1 MHNNKDMK
9 IYVEN
14 VTRVEGHGIID
25 IEIKNGEVTK
35 CLWKIPETAR
45 YFEAMMRGKRYDEIA
60 GITSRICGICSI
72 GHHTASQKATE
83 NALGITISPQTEKF
97 RKLLMHAENFQ
108 SHILHTL
115 YLVLPDLLGMKSVVE
130 IAMACPNETKIVTR
144 LHGLGNEMSA
154 LIGGRTTHPIASI
167 LGGFTKLPNEKELA
181 DMREKL
187 LASLNDYFAIVELLK
202 KLAAKIPIFARE
214 TEYISLKDNTDY
226 SILNGNLYSSD
237 DGFYNNTE
245 YRSVMNEFCVPHST
259 AKFTKNL
266 RASFMVGALARFN
279 NNYAAMRPL
288 AQSVAEK
295 LGLKA
300 PCHNPF
306 MNSIAQVVETAH
318 SIEDS
323 IIIIQEI
330 LEEGIKKESIKD
342 IYSKVVMKIKA
353 GEGIGMVE
361 VPRGLLIHNYKYDE
375 KGAIIEANCVIPTNM
390 NHWNIQHDLE
400 KLIPE
405 LLTQGKTEKEIELTC
420 EMNVRAYDPCISCS
434 VHEMR
439 LVNMDWK

>member
-1 MHNNKDMK
+1 MHNNKNME
-9 IYVEN
+9 IHVEN

-25 IEIKNGEVTK
+25 VEIKNGEVTK

-45 YFEAMMRGKRYDEIA
+45 FFEAMVRGRRYDEIA
-60 GITSRICGICSI
+60 GITSRVCGICSI

-83 NALGITISPQTEKF
+83 NAFGITISPQTEKF

-130 IAMACPNETKIVTR
+130 VAMACPEEAKIVTR

-154 LIGGRTTHPIASI
+154 LIGGRATHPITSI
-167 LGGFTKLPNEKELA
+167 IGGFTKLPSEKELA
-181 DMREKL
+181 DMRKKL
-187 LASLNDYFAIVELLK
+187 LNSLNDYFAIVELLGK
-202 KLAAKIPIFARE
+202 IAEKIPVFTRE
-214 TEYISLKDNTDY
+214 TEYISLKNNTDY
-226 SILNGNLYSSD
+226 AILNGNLYSSD
-237 DGFYNNTE
+237 NEFYNNAD
-245 YRSVMNEFCVPHST
+245 YRNVMNEFCVPHST

-279 NNYAAMRPL
+279 NNYAMIRPL
-288 AQSVAEK
+288 ARSIAEK

-306 MNSIAQVVETAH
+306 MNSVAQVIETAH

-323 IIIIQEI
+323 IVLIQEI
-330 LEEGIKKESIKD
+330 LEEGIKKECLRD
-342 IYSKVVMKIKA
+342 IYGKADAVIKA

-375 KGAIIEANCVIPTNM
+375 KGKVIEANCVIPTNM

-400 KLIPE
+400 KLVPE
-405 LLTQGKTEKEIELTC
+405 LLAQEKTKEEIQLAC

>member
-9 IYVEN
+9 IHVEN

-45 YFEAMMRGKRYDEIA
+45 YFEAMVRGRRYDEIA
-60 GITSRICGICSI
+60 GITSRVCGICSI

-83 NALGITISPQTEKF
+83 NAFGITISPQTEKF

-130 IAMACPNETKIVTR
+130 VAMACSNETKIVTR

-154 LIGGRTTHPIASI
+154 LIGGRTTHPITSI
-167 LGGFTKLPNEKELA
+167 LGGFTKLPSEKELE
-181 DMREKL
+181 DMRKKL
-187 LASLNDYFAIVELLK
+187 LASLNDYFAVVELLE
-202 KLAAKIPIFARE
+202 KLATKIPIFTRE

-226 SILNGNLYSSD
+226 AILNGNLYSSD
-237 DGFYNNTE
+237 NGFYSNTV
-245 YRSVMNEFCVPHST
+245 YRNVMNEFCVPHST
-259 AKFTKNL
+259 AKFTKNT
-266 RASFMVGALARFN
+266 RDSFMVGALARFN
-279 NNYAAMRPL
+279 NNHDTLRPL
-288 AQSVAEK
+288 ALKVAEK
-295 LGLKA
+295 LELKA

-306 MNSIAQVVETAH
+306 MNSVAQVIEIAH

-323 IIIIQEI
+323 IFLIQEI
-330 LEEGIKKESIKD
+330 LDEGIQKEHLKD
-342 IYSKVVMKIKA
+342 IYNRADSAIKA
-353 GEGIGMVE
+353 GEGIGIVE

-375 KGAIIEANCVIPTNM
+375 KGLVIEANCVIPTNM
-390 NHWNIQHDLE
+390 NHWNIQYDLE

-405 LLTQGKTEKEIELTC
+405 LLKQGKTKEEIQLTC